1 MKTAD
6 KSSQN
11 LQSSQDIEARHPLD
25 IIRLLPQRPGVYK
38 FYDKNGRILYVGKA
52 KNLKSRVSSY
62 FHKETALQTDKRRM
76 VRQIA
81 TAEWIVVNSETE
93 ALLLE
98 ANLIKKFNPKYN
110 IILKDDSSFL
120 YIKINLSEDY
130 PTVSLVRR
138 REQDENKYF
147 GPYTSALNV
156 RQFLKNI
163 KFFLPI
169 KTCANKPEKLCFE
182 ARLGRCAGHNLGPGS
197 KSAYQDVLKSFEK
210 ICGGHTADLTEEL
223 NTKMKQAAA
232 IRNFELAKKYR
243 DGLNYLK
250 IFNDRQIVI
259 SSPKDNT
266 DVWHITP
273 TEGGALATRLIIRNG
288 KMIDAHHFK
297 MAHTAEQDDAAL
309 YYSLLSLYYV
319 GEASMPKQ
327 IVCSGILMAEDK
339 KELEKLFRTKISYGK
354 TGRNKKLLALARANG
369 AEAELRQRPSWLK
382 KENAG
387 AALQKFLSLKTPP
400 FRVECYDISN
410 LSGKHSVGS
419 MVAFVKGQ
427 PDKTQYR
434 HFAIEGFKKQNDPAM
449 ISQILNRRL
458 NHPEW
463 SYPDLIVLDG
473 GRGQLAIADKYWP
486 TEIKKIPM
494 IALAKKLEEIYLLN
508 GKLRLDRR
516 NPALKLLQR
525 LRDEAHRFAI
535 TFNRKK
541 RLKVYRDKKGAL

>member
-6 KSSQN
+6 KSTKN
-11 LQSSQDIEARHPLD
+11 LPARQDTQPLSPLD
-25 IIRLLPQRPGVYK
+25 IIPLLPQKPGAYK
-38 FYDKNGRILYVGKA
+38 FYDKNGQILYVGKA
-52 KNLKSRVSSY
+52 KNLKNRVSSY
-62 FHKETALQTDKRRM
+62 FRKTDALAPDKKRM

-81 TAEWIVVNSETE
+81 KAEWLVVNSETE

-130 PTVSLVRR
+130 PTVSLTRK
-138 REQDENKYF
+138 RESDKCKYF
-147 GPYTSALNV
+147 GPYTSALNA

-169 KTCANKPEKLCFE
+169 KTCANKPDKLCFE
-182 ARLGRCAGHNLGPGS
+182 ARLGRCAGHNFGPGS
-197 KSAYQDVLKSFEK
+197 KQVYHNVLKSFKK
-210 ICGGHTADLTEEL
+210 ICSGHTAELTEEL
-223 NTKMKQAAA
+223 KTKMKQAAA
-232 IRNFELAKKYR
+232 LKNFELAKKYR
-243 DGLNYLK
+243 DEQNYLK

-259 SSPKDNT
+259 ASPQDNT
-266 DVWHITP
+266 DVWHITK

-288 KMIDAHHFK
+288 KMIDAHHLK
-297 MAHTAEQDDAAL
+297 MAHTVGQSEADL
-309 YYSLLSLYYV
+309 YYSLLSLFYS
-319 GEASMPKQ
+319 GESSAPKQ
-327 IVCSGILMAEDK
+327 IISGGILTTDDK
-339 KELEKLFRTKISYGK
+339 FELEKLFKTKISYGK
-354 TGRNKKLLALARANG
+354 TGRNKKLLALALANG

-387 AALQKFLSLKTPP
+387 YALQKFLSLKTPP
-400 FRVECYDISN
+400 MRVECYDISN
-410 LSGKHSVGS
+410 LAGKHSVGS
-419 MVAFVKGQ
+419 MVAFVKGL

-434 HFAIEGFKKQNDPAM
+434 HFVIEGFKKQNDPAM

-458 NHPEW
+458 NHSDW
-463 SYPDLIVLDG
+463 TYPDLIVLDG

-486 TEIKKIPM
+486 PEIKKIPM
-494 IALAKKLEEIYLLN
+494 VALAKKLEEIYLLN
-508 GKLRLDRR
+508 SKLRLDRR

-535 TFNRKK
+535 TYNRKK
-541 RLKVYRDKKGAL
+541 RLKTFK